1 MPKPR
6 TDLADDINRLVKP
19 QGLKQKGELA
29 ARDPRTPIPERKGAG
44 RSVQATSGGGAGD
57 AIGVTGSLESAD
69 GLFAIVYDYHYHN
82 NA

>member
-44 RSVQATSGGGAGD
+44 RSVQATSGGGVGNSS
-57 AIGVTGSLESAD
+57 GGEYLTTD
-69 GLFAIVYDYHYHN
+69 GLFSFVFYA
-82 NA
+82 

>member
-44 RSVQATSGGGAGD
+44 RSVQATSGGGGD
-57 AIGVTGSLESAD
+57 GGDEGEYITTD
-69 GLFAIVYDYHYHN
+69 GLFTLVIGEG
-82 NA
+82 

>member
-44 RSVQATSGGGAGD
+44 RSVQATSGGGAATEVAGF
-57 AIGVTGSLESAD
+57 ITSSD
-69 GLFAIVYDYHYHN
+69 GAFVIYYNYHEHSG
-82 NA
+82 